1 MRRWLILH
9 ETGFLARSFSH
20 PTLLT
25 VESSSRYK
33 IYYLYG
39 IQLFVSELIEY
50 EDQGPRFVKKK
61 SRNVMSMVPHL
72 VITDNIMDAHQKTHL
87 HTMKVYNTRLV
98 CPPPHHPIKVLLIKM
113 TLFFWRLK
121 CLLAPKYSKLSSDRT
136 LGMTHPLHWSFQSF
150 LLKKCM
156 ALWKNFICCQSHALH
171 CSRLSVTSRCLSPVF
186 TVSAR
191 NTWDQLIPF

>member
-1 MRRWLILH
+1 MKQDSSPEVFHILLYWQSSPLRGIKFTIYMVFNYLFLNWL
-9 ETGFLARSFSH
+9 SM
-20 PTLLT
+20 
-25 VESSSRYK
+25 K
-33 IYYLYG
+33 IKGLD
-39 IQLFVSELIEY
+39 LWKKRAEMWWAWCLII
-50 EDQGPRFVKKK
+50 
-61 SRNVMSMVPHL
+61 L

-98 CPPPHHPIKVLLIKM
+98 APHPTHPIKVLLIKM
-113 TLFFWRLK
+113 TLFFWRLR

-136 LGMTHPLHWSFQSF
+136 LGMTHLLHWSFQSF

>member
-1 MRRWLILH
+1 MLLQALSWACLGIRKEMRRWLILH

-50 EDQGPRFVKKK
+50 EDQGPRFAKKK

-98 CPPPHHPIKVLLIKM
+98 CPPPHPPH
-113 TLFFWRLK
+113 
-121 CLLAPKYSKLSSDRT
+121 
-136 LGMTHPLHWSFQSF
+136 QSF
-150 LLKKCM
+150 AHKDDPLFLK
-156 ALWKNFICCQSHALH
+156 
-171 CSRLSVTSRCLSPVF
+171 TEVF
-186 TVSAR
+186 TCSKVFKAFK
-191 NTWDQLIPF
+191 W